1 MEALDSIT
9 RQTTVAVLDAC
20 WLQQKL
26 LASNIANHDSAG
38 FQARSVDFSGFLH
51 RLGNAIESKKA
62 AESSSLSTWPQPRI
76 ETVDG
81 EVQLDTQLSELAV
94 NAARYEALLTALG
107 RLQSLNR
114 MAVDGGAR

>member
-1 MEALDSIT
+1 MEALDSVT

-26 LASNIANHDSAG
+26 IASNIANHDSAG
-38 FQARSVDFSGFLH
+38 FQARSVDFSDFLN
-51 RLGNAIESKKA
+51 RLGRA
-62 AESSSLSTWPQPRI
+62 AESRQSGDSTSSSAWPRPRI
-76 ETVDG
+76 EFIEG
-81 EVQLDTQLSELAV
+81 EVQLDTQLSEMAV

-114 MAVDGGAR
+114 IAVEGGAR